1 MIGRRYSLAATALTV
16 LATLTST
23 AAFVPTPQSR
33 VALPVLRS
41 TVEETT
47 TANGETATNK
57 NVAQTEDTSRDKV
70 MTFSYDMSMEPK
82 YEKPTYPGT
91 GNGMSGDAGEYDI
104 IVIGSGMGGLACS
117 ALSAKYG
124 SRVLCL
130 ESHIKVG
137 GSAHTFSRMHN
148 GGKYSFEV
156 GPSIFEGLDRPSLN
170 PLRMIFDILE
180 ETMPVKTYKGLGY
193 WTPQGYWRFPIGS
206 REGFEKLLMEQ
217 CGEDGPKAI
226 AEWDALRARLKTLGG
241 STQAVALLNL
251 RQDAGFLATT
261 AGSLPFVL
269 SNPDVFG
276 DLPLTFDD
284 LSKVVDEFVTV
295 PFLRNFIDT
304 MCIFCG
310 FPAKGAMTAH
320 LLYILERF
328 FEESAA
334 FCVPIGGTC
343 ELGETL
349 QRGLEKYGGKLQLNA
364 HVDEILIENGRAV
377 GVRLKNG
384 NVVKARKAVVSNA
397 TPFDTV
403 KLMPKQEDEPK
414 GLTKWREELGKL
426 PRHGAISH
434 LFLAID
440 AEGLDLSHIDDPA
453 HLVVQD
459 WDRSLQ
465 DSQNLCSFFIPSILD
480 KTLCP
485 PGKHVIHVYS
495 SGGEPYE
502 PWEKLTPGSEEYEAY
517 KKERVEVLFRAVENC
532 IPDVRDRL
540 EFSIIGSPLAHEA
553 FLRRDRGTYGMAW
566 AAGSSAPQSGIL
578 GKFLPF
584 PFPNLKTPI
593 DGLLRCGDSCFPG
606 IGTPSAAASGAI
618 AANTM
623 THVDNHL
630 KMLTEASKKDPMY
643 KFLDAGIMG
652 QVYKPLVQGFTP
664 SAELRTDQYVSGA
677 GVAPVDY
684 SATDPNVSERVDL

>member
-1 MIGRRYSLAATALTV
+1 MFKRASVLLAF
-16 LATLTST
+16 LATGGL
-23 AAFVPTPQSR
+23 AFSPSKISFAQRSMQ
-33 VALPVLRS
+33 LRS
-41 TVEETT
+41 TTEEEVSVE
-47 TANGETATNK
+47 K
-57 NVAQTEDTSRDKV
+57 NVEQTENTSREKV
-70 MTFSYDMSMEPK
+70 MTFSYNMSMEPK

-91 GNGMSGDAGEYDI
+91 GNGLSGDSGEYDV
-104 IVIGSGMGGLACS
+104 IVIGSGMGGLTCG

-124 SRVLCL
+124 SKVLVL

-137 GSAHTFSRMHN
+137 GSAHTFSRMHD

-156 GPSIFEGLDRPSLN
+156 GPSIFEGLDKPSLN
-170 PLRMIFDILE
+170 PLRMVFDILE
-180 ETMPVKTYKGLGY
+180 ETMPVETYKGLGF
-193 WTPQGYWRFPIGS
+193 WTPEGYWRFPIGTKQ
-206 REGFEKLLMEQ
+206 GFEDLLMEQ

-226 AEWDALRARLKTLGG
+226 REWNALRERLRTLGG

-251 RQDAGFLATT
+251 RQDAGFLSTT
-261 AGSLPFVL
+261 AGALPFVATH
-269 SNPDVFG
+269 PDVFA

-284 LSKVVDEFVTV
+284 LSKTVDEIVTV
-295 PFLRNFIDT
+295 PFVRNFIDL

-320 LLYILERF
+320 ILYILERF
-328 FEESAA
+328 FEEDAA
-334 FCVPIGGTC
+334 FSVPIGGTSQ
-343 ELGETL
+343 LGETI
-349 QRGLEKYGGKLQLNA
+349 QRGLEKFGGKLQLNA
-364 HVDEILIENGRAV
+364 HVDEILVEDGRAV

-403 KLMPKQEDEPK
+403 KMMPQQEDEPK
-414 GLTKWREELGKL
+414 GLTKWREDLGTL

-434 LFLAID
+434 LFLGVD
-440 AEGLDLSHIDDPA
+440 AEGLDLSHIKDPA

-459 WDRSLQ
+459 WDRSMQ
-465 DSQNLCSFFIPSILD
+465 DSQNLCSFFIPSLLD
-480 KTLCP
+480 KSVCP
-485 PGKHVIHVYS
+485 EGKHCIHVYS

-502 PWEKLTPGSEEYEAY
+502 PWEKLSPGSEEYEAY
-517 KKERVEVLFRAVENC
+517 KKERVEVLFKAVERC
-532 IPDVRDRL
+532 IPDIRDRL

-566 AAGSSAPQSGIL
+566 AAGSSAPQAGLL
-578 GKFLPF
+578 GKVLPF
-584 PFPNLKTPI
+584 PFPNLKTPV

-623 THVDNHL
+623 THVENHL
-630 KMLTEASKKDPMY
+630 QMLKEASKKDPMY
-643 KFLDAGIMG
+643 KFLDPGIMG
-652 QVYKPLVQGFTP
+652 DIYKPLVQGFTP
-664 SAELRTDQYVSGA
+664 SAELRTETFQSGA

-684 SATDPNVSERVDL
+684 SAKNAERDNAKAE